1 MPHRPFAP
9 SFRLALIVP
18 VILVLAGVVT
28 AGRGT
33 AHRLSAQN
41 DGEDLVLVELSTVG
55 LDRAA
60 GAPIVLLRDP
70 ESGRILPIWI
80 GPAEAQA
87 IALALHGVNVPR
99 PMTHD
104 LMASLLSEIGARVE
118 EVRVHDLRNGTY
130 FATVRLHVGGD
141 NPLRD
146 VDSRPSDALALALRT
161 DAPIRV
167 ARRILVE
174 APAFDFLAPEG
185 PDQVVQSLGITVVTP
200 TVPHREEFRLSDRA
214 GVLVTNV
221 FGRARERGLRRG
233 DLIVAVNG
241 TPIAEPIEFFQ
252 AIRATPVGEPVRIA
266 YWRDGEEHHV
276 DLPAAPPSDRP
287 RQGRPLAA

>member
-1 MPHRPFAP
+1 MPHRRFTASSRAP
-9 SFRLALIVP
+9 VIVP
-18 VILVLAGVVT
+18 ALLVVALVFDALG
-28 AGRGT
+28 GP
-33 AHRLSAQN
+33 AHRLVAQD
-41 DGEDLVLVELSTVG
+41 DGETLVIVELSTVG

-87 IALALHGVNVPR
+87 IALALHGVQVPR

-104 LMASLLSEIGARVE
+104 LMASLLSEMGARVE

-174 APAFDFLAPEG
+174 APTFDFLAPDG
-185 PDQVVQSLGITVVTP
+185 PDQVVQSLGITVVAP
-200 TVPHREEFRLSDRA
+200 TSGHREEFRLPDRA

-221 FGRARERGLRRG
+221 YGRAREQGLRRG
-233 DLIVAVNG
+233 DLIVGVND
-241 TPIAEPIEFFQ
+241 TPVAEPIDFFQ
-252 AIRATPVGEPVRIA
+252 AIRATPAGEPVRIV
-266 YWRDGEEHHV
+266 YWRDGDERQI
-276 DLPAAPPSDRP
+276 DLPAAPPSEQL